1 MVAITKDIWLAVV
14 SSVLGLALYLIFLL
28 FVSGWRPAAA
38 AFAKKSGKPLD
49 DLTLT
54 KRRLRYRR
62 RPEDGAAIA
71 AESRMDVS
79 SPAPTIPEVMLELVA
94 FSARYITNME
104 PFLFSWGDR

>member
-1 MVAITKDIWLAVV
+1 VVAVTKDIWLAVV

-38 AFAKKSGKPLD
+38 FTKKSGKPLD
-49 DLTLT
+49 ELTVT

-62 RPEDGAAIA
+62 RPEDGAAVA
-71 AESRMDVS
+71 AESRADVS

>member
-38 AFAKKSGKPLD
+38 FAKKSGKPLD

-54 KRRLRYRR
+54 RRRLRYRR
-62 RPEDGAAIA
+62 RPEDGAAFA
-71 AESRMDVS
+71 AESRTADVR

>member
-1 MVAITKDIWLAVV
+1 VVAITKDIWLAVV

-28 FVSGWRPAAA
+28 FVTGWRPAAA
-38 AFAKKSGKPLD
+38 FTKKSGKPLD

-54 KRRLRYRR
+54 RRRLRYRR
-62 RPEDGAAIA
+62 RPEDGAAFA
-71 AESRMDVS
+71 AETRTDVS

>member
-1 MVAITKDIWLAVV
+1 VVAVTKDIWLAVV

-38 AFAKKSGKPLD
+38 FTKKSGKPLD

-54 KRRLRYRR
+54 RRRLRYRR
-62 RPEDGAAIA
+62 RPEDGAAFA
-71 AESRMDVS
+71 ADVS
-79 SPAPTIPEVMLELVA
+79 GQAPTIPEVMLELMA